1 MKMYRGLLIVFLFLL
16 LYSCGN
22 PGKRSV
28 TITEK
33 PNIVMIAIDD
43 LNDWA
48 GVFGGHPQAK
58 TPNIDKLAEIS
69 MVFRNTSCPGPVCG
83 PSRSALLSGFRPST
97 TGIYGNGNNMRYS
110 EIVQSHATLPEYF
123 SKHGYLTISKGKI
136 FHKHNTENGTDHGQW
151 AYDIWEQEKGNDKV
165 DRQTLYSRH
174 KGIINGKKIEGAA
187 MGAKGVD
194 LVWGATE
201 GPKEETKDYRT
212 AKWFEEKLQ
221 EDYDKPFFMLAGFSK
236 PHLPFVVPREF
247 YDRYGLDTL
256 IVPEYRMDDLD
267 DILDAEGKKMFN
279 ADADF
284 LWIQEHDLHKE
295 VVQAYLAA
303 CSYADE
309 CAGIVLDALFN
320 SKYADNT
327 IVMLWGDHGWHLG
340 EKLKYRK
347 ASLWKE
353 STQLPFI
360 VHVPGMEKRQDCY
373 RNVNLL
379 DMYPTLIELC
389 GIPEKELDG
398 ISFVPLLEDPGTEWQ
413 PTLTTRGRGNH
424 SVISEK
430 WHYISYNGK
439 GEELYN
445 LEKDPMEF
453 ENLAACTDAEIVAV
467 KEHLKSFLPE
477 VNAEEIV
484 DNNALTKENKEIFA
498 TIDDQRDL
506 SILE

>member
-1 MKMYRGLLIVFLFLL
+1 MHKSLFIAVLFLL
-16 LYSCGN
+16 LTSCGESA
-22 PGKRSV
+22 KS
-28 TITEK
+28 TATENQK

-48 GVFGGHPQAK
+48 GVFGGHPQAM
-58 TPNIDKLAEIS
+58 TPNIDQLAEKS
-69 MVFRNTSCPGPVCG
+69 MVFQKASCPGPVCG

-97 TGIYGNGNNMRYS
+97 TGVYGNSNNMRYA
-110 EIVQSHATLPEYF
+110 EIVQTHATLPEYF

-136 FHKHNTENGTDHGQW
+136 FHKHKSEDATDHGQW
-151 AYDIWEQEKGNDKV
+151 AYDIWEQERGNDKV
-165 DRQTLYSRH
+165 DAQTLYSRH

-187 MGAKGVD
+187 MGEKGVD

-201 GPKEETKDYRT
+201 GPKEETKDYQT

-221 EDYDKPFFMLAGFSK
+221 EDYDKPFFMLVGLSK
-236 PHLPFVVPREF
+236 PHLPFVVPQEF

-256 IVPEYRMDDLD
+256 IVPEYRLDDLD
-267 DILDAEGKKMFN
+267 DILDSKGKKMFN

-284 LWIQEHDLHKE
+284 EWIQAQDLHKE

-309 CAGIVLDALFN
+309 CAGVVLDALFN

-360 VHVPGMEKRQDCY
+360 VHVPGMETRQDCF

-389 GIPEKELDG
+389 GIPGKELDG
-398 ISFVPLLEDPGTEWQ
+398 TSFVPLLENPEREWQ
-413 PTLTTRGRGNH
+413 PTLTTRGKGNH
-424 SVISEK
+424 SVMAEN
-430 WHYISYNGK
+430 WHYINYNGD

-445 LEKDPMEF
+445 LENDPMEF
-453 ENLAACTDAEIVAV
+453 ENLARSTDDEIGSV
-467 KEHLKSFLPE
+467 KAYLKSFLPE
-477 VNAEEIV
+477 VNAEETV
-484 DNNALTKENKEIFA
+484 DNKALTKEHKEIFA
-498 TIDDQRDL
+498 KMGEERDL
-506 SILE
+506 SALK